1 MKRLLY
7 IWSLIFLPGLAGS
20 ALAQYAGATAT
31 LEKNTI
37 LIGDQVDLELTL
49 TVPAQSK
56 VEWPLLAENLAEKVE
71 IVRKTGIDTVE
82 SSNDRYT
89 LRQNVLIT
97 SFDSGTYVIPPIQFK
112 YHLKGDTVSYF
123 SETQPL
129 GIDVQNMKVDQ
140 KEDIKPIKPPLL
152 APVSFRELLPWIL
165 GGLLLA
171 AAIAFLFYYIRQRKR
186 RQPVF
191 QFRAKPKLPPH
202 EVALD
207 AFERLRNKKLWQAG
221 RIKDYYT
228 ELTDIVRIYI
238 EERYLVRALEMTTDE
253 ISDGLRKADA
263 PKEAGNKLR
272 QTLVL
277 ADLVKFAKE
286 KPFPDENDQSLNHCI
301 DFVRATKPVEILQ
314 EPENKQIA

>member
-7 IWSLIFLPGLAGS
+7 IWSLIFLPGLAGN
-20 ALAQYAGATAT
+20 AIAQQAGATAT
-31 LEKNTI
+31 LEKNSI
-37 LIGDQVDLELTL
+37 LIGDQVNIELKL

-71 IVRKTGIDTVE
+71 IVRKTVIDTVE

-129 GIDVQNMKVDQ
+129 GLDVQNIKVDQ
-140 KEDIKPIKPPLL
+140 KEDIKPIKPPLR
-152 APVSFRELLPWIL
+152 APVTFKELLPWIL
-165 GGLLLA
+165 GGLALA

-191 QFRAKPKLPPH
+191 QFRVRPKLPPH
-202 EVALD
+202 EIAFN
-207 AFERLRNKKLWQAG
+207 AFEKLRLKKLWQAG
-221 RIKDYYT
+221 QIKEYYT
-228 ELTDIVRIYI
+228 ELTDIVRVYI
-238 EERYLVRALEMTTDE
+238 EDRYVVRAMEMTTDE
-253 ISDGLRKADA
+253 ISDGLRKTEA
-263 PKEAGNKLR
+263 PKEASNKLR

-277 ADLVKFAKE
+277 SDLVKFAKE
-286 KPFPDENDQSLNHCI
+286 KPLPDENDQSLNYCI
-301 DFVRATKPVEILQ
+301 DFVRATKPIEILQ
-314 EPENKQIA
+314 EPEK